1 MSAVVRRSV
10 PLALALC
17 LDVVVGEPPAA
28 IHPVVG
34 MGRLATAVER
44 CAPCGAWR
52 RLVYGALGVGAIVS
66 ASACAGDCVLRAAG
80 RAHPLPRLL
89 TLAWLLKTTFALRSL
104 SAAATA
110 VQVALQRDDLDGA
123 RVALRSLV
131 SRDVSRLEPAFL
143 AAAAI
148 ESVAENASDSLI
160 APLLYYMV
168 GGLPAAL
175 AYRAVNTL
183 DAMWGY
189 HGAYEHLGKTAARV
203 DDLVNLVP
211 ARLTGLL
218 MVGAAALC
226 GRDAAGAWRVMW
238 RDHGRTASP
247 NAGWP
252 MAAMGGALGIE
263 LEKVGH
269 YRVGAPAALPSPAAI
284 GQSVR
289 LVYSVC
295 ALGVAACVLGEV
307 AHDARRQRR

>member
-1 MSAVVRRSV
+1 MNVVRRSL
-10 PLALALC
+10 PLALALG

-34 MGRLATAVER
+34 IGQLAAVMER
-44 CAPCGAWR
+44 RAPGGAWQ
-52 RLVYGALGVGAIVS
+52 RLVYGALSVGGIVS
-66 ASACAGDCVLRAAG
+66 ASVFAGDRVLRAMA

-89 TLAWLLKTTFALRSL
+89 ILAWLLKTTFALRSL
-104 SAAATA
+104 SLAAQA

-123 RVALRSLV
+123 RAALRSLV
-131 SRDVSRLEPAFL
+131 SRDVSRLGPALL

-148 ESVAENASDSLI
+148 ESVAENASDSLV

-168 GGLPAAL
+168 GGLPSAL
-175 AYRAVNTL
+175 AYRAINTL

-203 DDLVNLVP
+203 DDLVNLAP

-218 MVGAAALC
+218 MIGAAALC

-238 RDHGRTASP
+238 RDHGRTTSP

-252 MAAMGGALGIE
+252 MAAMAGALGIE
-263 LEKVGH
+263 LEKVEH
-269 YRVGAPAALPSPAAI
+269 YRVGAPAAPPSPAAI

-295 ALGVAACVLGEV
+295 ALGAAACVLGEV
-307 AHDARRQRR
+307 AHRARHQRR